1 MTSKICIA
9 HGMNIGFRSGGT
21 NRVLVFAK
29 ALAENGYDVSLV
41 VPKPVGKIP
50 EDTIDIIKIYTVPIK
65 PKRSVINQIPRALSV
80 ALKAKKIAEKEKAI
94 LQIEHSTL
102 GGIAASLGCSNYIL
116 DVHDLEFDGS
126 LYKSI
131 PLAPKAIH
139 YLERKAVSKAS
150 KIIVVSEAMKEFL
163 VKQWEV
169 PEEKITIIP
178 NGCDI
183 KRIKPSEKEIEGI
196 ISFIGVLH
204 HEIHYEKIIEL
215 AKSVDKDARI
225 YIIGDG
231 PMKAKFAKMIK
242 NEKLKNIILMG
253 FLPFPE
259 NDKAYEIL
267 AHSQVCIVPLKPT
280 LHVRVASTVKT
291 LTYAALGKPIATD
304 RDGTAVI
311 FERNNAALVSDPA
324 KPEEFIEN
332 VHKLLEDNNLR
343 RKLGENAKRL
353 VKDFTWEKQ
362 GEKLVR
368 MYEKRWNYN
377 EN

>member
-50 EDTIDIIKIYTVPIK
+50 EDIIDIIKIYTVPIK

-102 GGIAASLGCSNYIL
+102 GGIAALLGCSNYIL

-131 PLAPKAIH
+131 PLAPKVIY
-139 YLERKAVSKAS
+139 YLERKAVSKAL
-150 KIIVVSEAMKEFL
+150 KVIVVSEPMKEFL
-163 VKQWEV
+163 VENWKV
-169 PEEKITIIP
+169 SEEKVTVIP
-178 NGCDI
+178 NGCEVE
-183 KRIKPSEKEIEGI
+183 RIKPSEKEIEGL

-204 HEIHYEKIIEL
+204 HEIDYEKMIEL
-215 AKSVDKDARI
+215 AKSVNENTKI

-231 PMKAKFAKMIK
+231 PMKDKFAKMIK

-259 NDKAYEIL
+259 NNKAYEIL
-267 AHSQVCIVPLKPT
+267 AHSQVCIAPLKST
-280 LHVRVASTVKT
+280 LHVRMASTVKT
-291 LTYAALGKPIATD
+291 FTYAALGKAIAMD
-304 RDGTAVI
+304 RDGSAII

-324 KPEEFIEN
+324 KTEEFIEN
-332 VHKLLEDNNLR
+332 VHKLLEDKNLR
-343 RKLGENAKRL
+343 RKLGENARKL
-353 VKDFTWEKQ
+353 VKAFTWEKQ
-362 GEKLVR
+362 GERLVK
-368 MYEKRWNYN
+368 MYEKKWSYN